1 MKTVT
6 VKGFVHLRTSKWSKP
21 DDYVLMNCKFE
32 DDKDYLFVNDGEL
45 TFTIP
50 EGFDPHPGQVE
61 QLNKEKINLMADFHN
76 RMTEI
81 ERKISELTCL
91 EAA

>member
-1 MKTVT
+1 MK
-6 VKGFVHLRTSKWSKP
+6 KQINGFVSYQKDWRGNDSYQFHGVEMTEYDWITVMPHSFEVDIP
-21 DDYVLMNCKFE
+21 DD
-32 DDKDYLFVNDGEL
+32 
-45 TFTIP
+45 
-50 EGFDPHPGQVE
+50 FDPRGKQVE
-61 QLNKEKINLMADFHN
+61 MLKAEKQKAMADFQK

>member
-6 VKGFVHLRTSKWSKP
+6 VKGFVHLRTSAWSKP
-21 DDYVLMNCKFE
+21 DDFVLMTMKFE
-32 DDKDYLFVNDGEL
+32 NDEYYLFVNEGEL

-50 EGFDPHPGQVE
+50 DGFDPRAGQVE
-61 QLNKEKINLMADFHN
+61 RLKAEKIKLMADFQN
-76 RMTEI
+76 RVTEI

-91 EAA
+91 EMS

>member
-1 MKTVT
+1 MKTT
-6 VKGFVHLRTSKWSKP
+6 INGFVHLRTSSWSEP
-21 DDYVLMNCKFE
+21 NDYVLTRIKFE
-32 DDKDYLFVNDGEL
+32 NNNDYLFVAEGVM

-50 EGFDPHPGQVE
+50 AGFDPRAHEVE
-61 QLNKEKINLMADFHN
+61 VLKAEKIKLMADFQN
-76 RMTEI
+76 RVTEI

>member
-6 VKGFVHLRTSKWSKP
+6 VNGFVHLRTSAWSKP
-21 DDYVLMNCKFE
+21 DDYVLMSMKFE
-32 DDKDYLFVNDGEL
+32 DDEDYLFVNDGVL

-50 EGFDPHPGQVE
+50 EGFDPRAGQVE
-61 QLNKEKINLMADFHN
+61 RLQKEKIKLMADFQN
-76 RMTEI
+76 RVTEI

-91 EAA
+91 EMS